1 MKIGFQSKLKLYFF
15 MVIWFIICAVNT
27 FGGDDYVKLITFAGP
42 PSVGKT
48 SVIVRLIEIIH
59 KDNKSAGVIK
69 FDCLTTFDRQI
80 YEQANIPVQVGLSG
94 KFCPDHFYISNIE
107 ESVNWGKSQG
117 FDYLIT
123 ESAGLCNRCS
133 PYIEK
138 ILAVC
143 VIDCLSSIQT
153 PRKIGPMVKFAD
165 VIIITKGDIISQ
177 AEREVFLYNVYQANP
192 KAQIIFVNGITRQG
206 IFMLKKILSKLEDI
220 TDLAGTKL
228 RFTSPAAVCS
238 YCTDEMR
245 VGEKYQLGMTK
256 KMDFN

>member
-1 MKIGFQSKLKLYFF
+1 MFR
-15 MVIWFIICAVNT
+15 VNKT
-27 FGGDDYVKLITFAGP
+27 EEMILVKLITFAGP

-48 SVIVRLIEIIH
+48 SVILRLIEVLRRDD
-59 KDNKSAGVIK
+59 KKAGVIK

-80 YEQANIPVQVGLSG
+80 YEQADIPVQIGLSG

-107 ESVNWGKSQG
+107 EGVSWGKSQG

-133 PYIEK
+133 PYIEG

-143 VIDCLSSIQT
+143 VIDCLSGIRT

-165 VIIITKGDIISQ
+165 VIVVTKGDIISQ

-192 KAQIIFVNGITRQG
+192 KAQIIFVNGITGQG
-206 IFMLKKILSKLEDI
+206 TFMLKKCIAKIEDI
-220 TDLAGTKL
+220 DNLTGKKL

-245 VGEKYQLGMTK
+245 IGEKYQLGMTK
-256 KMDFN
+256 KMEFR